1 MLLQTTANASR
12 ATAMSE
18 VILDITRVRLPM
30 RTLAF
35 VRNVGPYA
43 GDAALFER
51 LFGRVVASLSK
62 RNLMGPDSQAI
73 TVYHDDPESVP
84 ADEQRI
90 SVGFSVPE
98 GTTPDGDV
106 QVMTLPESDYVVG
119 SFELLPHEY
128 GRAWTD
134 TYAYMGEHAF
144 TPSGGP
150 MYEAYKND
158 PREHPEGKHLVD
170 ICVAVN

>member
-1 MLLQTTANASR
+1 
-12 ATAMSE
+12 MSE
-18 VILDITRVRLPM
+18 VILDITRVHLPE
-30 RTLAF
+30 RTLAY

-51 LFGRVVASLSK
+51 LFGRVMESLGP
-62 RNLMGPDSQAI
+62 RNLMGPDTQAI

-84 ADEQRI
+84 VEEQRI
-90 SVGFSVPE
+90 SVGFTVPE
-98 GTTPDGDV
+98 GTKPDGDV
-106 QVMTLPESDYVVG
+106 EVLILPESDYVVG

-134 TYAYMGEHAF
+134 TYAYMGEHGY

-150 MYEAYKND
+150 MYESYKNE
-158 PREHPEGKHLVD
+158 PSQHPEGKHLVD